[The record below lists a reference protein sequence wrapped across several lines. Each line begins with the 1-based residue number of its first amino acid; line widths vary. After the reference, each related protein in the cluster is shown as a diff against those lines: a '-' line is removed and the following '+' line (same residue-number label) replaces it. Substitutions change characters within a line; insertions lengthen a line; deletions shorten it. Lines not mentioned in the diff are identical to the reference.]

1 MRWYNLLHPAESF
14 SSSKEPLDVALVL
27 SKRLQ
32 MLIAQRTG
40 NQPPLN
46 INAVVLQ

>member
-1 MRWYNLLHPAESF
+1 MRSTRRSRFLLKDHSRLRLF
-14 SSSKEPLDVALVL
+14 SASDCNAL
-27 SKRLQ
+27 
-32 MLIAQRTG
+32 AQRTG